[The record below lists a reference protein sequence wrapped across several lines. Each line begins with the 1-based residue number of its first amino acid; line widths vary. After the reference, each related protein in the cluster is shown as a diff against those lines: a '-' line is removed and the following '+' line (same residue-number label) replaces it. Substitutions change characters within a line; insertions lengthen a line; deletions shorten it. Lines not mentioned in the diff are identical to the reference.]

1 MKVIDGATGEVSLC
15 EREIFVERLPKVT
28 TAHSRR
34 SCRLVE
40 IQRHIGMA
48 LGGAAG
54 GLLAR
59 RLALPVSGDT
69 LLRLVRRGAS
79 AQPLSA
85 PTVIGIG
92 DFAWKH
98 GQRR

>member
-1 MKVIDGATGEVSLC
+1 MRQTHPAGERMFVAYAGQTVKVIDGATGEVSLC

-48 LGGAAG
+48 LGGVSTITLFG
-54 GLLAR
+54 GPAITEFDG
-59 RLALPVSGDT
+59 LP
-69 LLRLVRRGAS
+69 AS
-79 AQPLSA
+79 TSRQL
-85 PTVIGIG
+85 
-92 DFAWKH
+92 
-98 GQRR
+98 